1 MENNF
6 AQLPEPQSPQPRRF
20 VYRAVHADAHHAHPM
35 RRSTDSPRP
44 LLENTTPLYPRLL
57 LLRMCVYLKSI

>member
-20 VYRAVHADAHHAHPM
+20 VYRAVHADAHPAHPM
-35 RRSTDSPRP
+35 RRSTDVPRP
-44 LLENTTPLYPRLL
+44 FLGNTAPLSPRLL
-57 LLRMCVYLKSI
+57 LLRMCIYLKST

>member
-20 VYRAVHADAHHAHPM
+20 VYRAVHPDARHPHPM
-35 RRSTDSPRP
+35 RRSTDIPRPFLGNTAPLSPRLM
-44 LLENTTPLYPRLL
+44 LLS
-57 LLRMCVYLKSI
+57 MCVYPKGN